1 MFEGQDLL
9 YGKNMKVRKGKR
21 KGHVKLDVVTD
32 RNMFPW
38 VARFRPETSMVVF
51 EVLFGECNSRRGVR
65 KQFLE
70 KFIF

>member
-32 RNMFPW
+32 RNNRKSKKREVM
-38 VARFRPETSMVVF
+38 VDNHATS
-51 EVLFGECNSRRGVR
+51 NSVPDNATLR
-65 KQFLE
+65 
-70 KFIF
+70 